1 MIETSKLT
9 FGTLQGTGFKSV
21 NGNEIPQFIDK
32 LVDSEHPNDECINWE
47 SKIWATLNL
56 ARSYLKYRGLTTE
69 STSAEDKKEALGQA
83 INDIWENATMFDTCF
98 QLFSEV
104 LRTHTPDFDSYCA
117 VIGVNPEAVAQHILY
132 EGIGKVNEVLRY
144 GLEQTYGP
152 LVILKLAFIRFNL
165 EENVQW

>member
-1 MIETSKLT
+1 
-9 FGTLQGTGFKSV
+9 
-21 NGNEIPQFIDK
+21 
-32 LVDSEHPNDECINWE
+32 
-47 SKIWATLNL
+47 
-56 ARSYLKYRGLTTE
+56 
-69 STSAEDKKEALGQA
+69 
-83 INDIWENATMFDTCF
+83 MFDTCF

-104 LRTHTPDFDSYCA
+104 LWTHTPDFDSYCA

>member
-1 MIETSKLT
+1 
-9 FGTLQGTGFKSV
+9 
-21 NGNEIPQFIDK
+21 
-32 LVDSEHPNDECINWE
+32 
-47 SKIWATLNL
+47 
-56 ARSYLKYRGLTTE
+56 
-69 STSAEDKKEALGQA
+69 
-83 INDIWENATMFDTCF
+83 MFDTCF
-98 QLFSEV
+98 QLLSEV

>member
-32 LVDSEHPNDECINWE
+32 LVDSEHPNDECINC
-47 SKIWATLNL
+47 
-56 ARSYLKYRGLTTE
+56 
-69 STSAEDKKEALGQA
+69 QA

>member
-1 MIETSKLT
+1 MELCKVQGLRASTGTKSRNSLT
-9 FGTLQGTGFKSV
+9 
-21 NGNEIPQFIDK
+21 K

-47 SKIWATLNL
+47 SKIWATFNL

>member
-21 NGNEIPQFIDK
+21 NGNGIPQFIDK
-32 LVDSEHPNDECINWE
+32 LVDSEHPNDDSINWE

-144 GLEQTYGP
+144 GLERTYGP

>member
-32 LVDSEHPNDECINWE
+32 LVDSEPPNDECINWE